1 MKSILIIFQCIT
13 TLAVLGLLLYLFW
26 RVRLFKKQQQKI
38 LSQLKGQRFWR
49 INIARP
55 EFMSRLMRISPY
67 EASGVLI
74 DDGDNIKIQGF
85 WQKSG
90 KMVESVFPKSEL
102 FVEWLG
108 NKSIRSGNLYW
119 AQLKTAHGSLL
130 ISADTG
136 MNALKSR
143 EGLEDIF
150 RCVFPD
156 YGLSEKE
163 ITDFALEKNPR
174 TRLAMIVFFALMA
187 FALMDTFVF
196 SKYELTDHQLF
207 GLFSNPINISVLLI
221 GYGAALYVL
230 YQYFIQGKVPARE
243 SLVLSSF
250 LVMVFLL
257 SLGPL
262 AKRADQILAK
272 TSSQDYTYHI
282 VDGSRLEPKDSSLQ
296 LPNLRF
302 PRAREYWAQFANGTE
317 YKVPFLHGPL
327 GLWQLDR
334 EKFYKPVQDFYQKTE
349 K

>member
-1 MKSILIIFQCIT
+1 MKSILLIFQSIT
-13 TLAVLGLLLYLFW
+13 TLVILGLLLYLFL
-26 RVRLFKKQQQKI
+26 RVRRFKKQQQKI
-38 LSQLKGQRFWR
+38 LSQLKGHRFWR

-55 EFMSRLMRISPY
+55 EFIARLMRISPY

-90 KMVESVFPKSEL
+90 KMAESVFPKSEL
-102 FVEWLG
+102 SVEWLG

-119 AQLKTAHGSLL
+119 AQLKTARGSLL

-156 YGLSEKE
+156 YELSEKE
-163 ITDFALEKNPR
+163 IADFALEKNPR

-187 FALMDTFVF
+187 FSLLDTFVF
-196 SKYELTDHQLF
+196 SKYELTDHQLIA
-207 GLFSNPINISVLLI
+207 LLLNPITICVLLV
-221 GYGAALYVL
+221 GYGIALYVL
-230 YQYFIQGKVPARE
+230 YCYFIQGNVPARE
-243 SLVLSSF
+243 SLALSGF
-250 LVMVFLL
+250 LVIIFLL

-262 AKRADQILAK
+262 AKRFDQILAQ
-272 TSSQDYTYHI
+272 TSSQEYTYRI
-282 VDGSRLEPKDSSLQ
+282 VDGSRLEPKDSNLQ

-317 YKVPFLHGPL
+317 YNVPFLHGPL
-327 GLWQLDR
+327 GLWQLDHD
-334 EKFYKPVQDFYQKTE
+334 KFDKPLLDFYEKTR